1 MVLKLSITIL
11 FYMDRFMGILFS
23 ALDKNSQFSLS
34 DQLCEK
40 ISYQISAGIL
50 KPNQRLPS
58 CRKIAQQLEI
68 SRNTVVSA
76 YQTLIYDGI
85 VESRERSGYFVNSE
99 ARAHC
104 ATKKPLHKSIK
115 NNKNLFDFMPF
126 NKSFTKYKTIVRQK
140 NWANYAYPFVCNQ
153 IDAKRFP
160 LANWRKCSADIL
172 SQSKSVHVISD
183 YSYDDCD
190 ELITEIQTRILPS
203 RGIAASK
210 DEILLTSGTQQAI
223 YLTSMIFGNSQRSIA
238 IEDPCYPDAKNI
250 FDVFFDKINPVKLD
264 DEGIICSPELAQS
277 DLVYV
282 TPNHQYPTSIRMSK
296 QRRTELLTM
305 ARENK
310 IVIIE
315 DDYDAKTDFDPQ
327 IMTALKADDSENNII
342 YCGSLSKDLNP
353 GLRIGYMVASADFI
367 LEAKMRR
374 GLMIRHLPP
383 LLQLTTAH
391 FIKMGHQDAHLNMLQ
406 SIYKHRWNTA
416 YLALKKYFPDSQII
430 SGSGGTNFL
439 IKTNLKLDFSILEEK
454 ALERGVVIDPL
465 KLCYS
470 DPKDSYGMFRLG
482 VSAIGVRK
490 ITEGIKVLRE
500 VYEEV
505 LEAANIAR
513 TQDN

>member
-1 MVLKLSITIL
+1 
-11 FYMDRFMGILFS
+11 MDILFS
-23 ALDKNSQFSLS
+23 ALDKSSQFSLS

-40 ISYQISAGIL
+40 ISYQISSGVL

-85 VESRERSGYFVNSE
+85 VESRERSGYFVHSQV
-99 ARAHC
+99 RAHC
-104 ATKKPLHKSIK
+104 AVKDSKQEPIK
-115 NNKNLFDFMPF
+115 YKKNLFDFMPF
-126 NKSFTKYKTIVRQK
+126 NKNSSGYRTIIRQK
-140 NWANYAYPFVCNQ
+140 NWASYEYPFVCNQ
-153 IDAKRFP
+153 MDAKRFP

-172 SQSKSVHVISD
+172 SQSKAVQVISD

-190 ELITEIQTRILPS
+190 ELLTEIQTRILPS
-203 RGIAASK
+203 RGIVASK
-210 DEILLTSGTQQAI
+210 DEILLTSGAQQAI
-223 YLTSMIFGNSQRSIA
+223 YLTSLIFGNSERSIA

-250 FDVFFDKINPVKLD
+250 FDVFFDKINPIKLD

-296 QRRTELLTM
+296 QRREELLTI
-305 ARENK
+305 ARQKK

-315 DDYDAKTDFDPQ
+315 DDYDSKTDFDPK
-327 IMTALKADDSENNII
+327 IMTALKADDSENNVI
-342 YCGSLSKDLNP
+342 YFGSLSKDLNP

-374 GLMIRHLPP
+374 GMMIRHLPP
-383 LLQLTTAH
+383 FLQLTTAH
-391 FIKMGHQDAHLNMLQ
+391 FIKMGHHDAHLNMLQ
-406 SIYKHRWNTA
+406 NIYKRRWNTA
-416 YLALKKYFPDSQII
+416 YVALNKYFPDSQIV

-439 IKTNLKLDFSILEEK
+439 INTHLKLDLAILEEK
-454 ALERGVVIDPL
+454 ALARGVVIDPL

-470 DPKDSYGMFRLG
+470 DPKDCYGLFRLG
-482 VSAIGVRK
+482 VSAIGVHK

-505 LEAANIAR
+505 IEEKSY
-513 TQDN
+513 